1 MQSNDEKQ
9 TISDEEDVIEGVVET
24 SSSDET
30 ADNSMKL
37 AELQQQL
44 KEAQTKSAEN
54 LEGWQRTL
62 ADFANARRR
71 FEKTQYEAQSNA
83 KVELATELLPIL
95 DDFALAM
102 GNVPANIAQDA
113 WYKGVEMI
121 PRKLQTIL
129 DRLSIEKIAT
139 VGHPFDPTLHNAIM
153 SEKSHEYESGII
165 IREFQLGYKVGD
177 RILRTAVVA
186 VAA

>member
-1 MQSNDEKQ
+1 MQNNNEQSIDN
-9 TISDEEDVIEGVVET
+9 EEDVIDGIPVE
-24 SSSDET
+24 SSSSNET
-30 ADNSMKL
+30 ADNSMTV
-37 AELQQQL
+37 AELQRQL
-44 KEAQTKSAEN
+44 KEAQMKSAEN

-62 ADFANARRR
+62 ADFANARKR
-71 FEKTQYEAQSNA
+71 FEKSQYDAQSNA

-102 GNVPANIAQDA
+102 DNVPASIAQDA

-129 DRLSIEKIAT
+129 ERLNIEKITT
-139 VGHPFDPTLHNAIM
+139 VGQPFNPTLHNAIM
-153 SEKSHEYESGII
+153 SENSHEYESGII
-165 IREFQLGYKVGD
+165 IKEFQVGYKVGD